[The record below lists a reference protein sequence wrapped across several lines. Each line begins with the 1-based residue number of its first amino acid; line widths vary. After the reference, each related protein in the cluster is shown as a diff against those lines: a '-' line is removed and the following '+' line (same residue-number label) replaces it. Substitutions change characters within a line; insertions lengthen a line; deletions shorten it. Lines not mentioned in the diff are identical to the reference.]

1 MPAAPCPVAPRS
13 ITRCP
18 IARCSRFP
26 VILLVLVGAALGSP
40 AGCSSSPRLDDRAST
55 ADQIDQI
62 AKRRAEAVRLTR
74 EAERISADDPDLAI
88 ETYRRALA
96 LDDGAHN
103 AWNNL
108 GTLYMDKGNF
118 ADAVAAYQVAADL
131 IPNDPRP
138 LYNIGIAYQRNGWGE
153 EAFRNFSQA
162 LERDPSHLPS
172 MRGFVRAAE
181 MTGRADARIV
191 SVIRNAMMRD
201 TDEQWRNYLQRQRYR
216 AEALMEIQR

>member
-1 MPAAPCPVAPRS
+1 MPAARPVLLLIPTVLLGLAPA
-13 ITRCP
+13 P
-18 IARCSRFP
+18 
-26 VILLVLVGAALGSP
+26 
-40 AGCSSSPRLDDRAST
+40 GCSSTPRLPDRAST

-62 AKRRAEAVRLTR
+62 AKRRAEASRLTQ
-74 EAERISADDPDLAI
+74 EAERLGKTDPDLAI

-96 LDDGAHN
+96 LDDSAHN

-108 GTLYMDKGNF
+108 GMLYMERGNY

-131 IPNDPRP
+131 IPGDPRP

-153 EAFRNFSQA
+153 EAFRNFAQA

-181 MTGRADARIV
+181 MTGRADDRVIA
-191 SVIRNAMMRD
+191 VIRNAMMRD
-201 TDEQWRNYLQRQRYR
+201 TDEQWRSYLERQRYR
-216 AEALMEIQR
+216 VEALIEFER